1 MHNLKLLEEL
11 YKLLRMESR
20 YCSEDGVL
28 LKNSIVESALALRP
42 DLIKLLLSHEG
53 IKSNFFTDV
62 EGVMV
67 FDKIRFQKFVMNK
80 RFLPDSYTNFKNKIG
95 LTGDDGDFL
104 ADSREIVLSWP
115 YKDCV
120 LEGGQTKEDAKR
132 NEVFWNEILAPDE
145 INRLTEPKALTSFA
159 RYDSD
164 GKHEVSEITADDN
177 LIIKGNNLL
186 ALHSLL
192 KSYRGKV
199 KMIYIDPPYNT
210 GNDGFQYNDSFNHSS
225 WLTFMRNRL
234 TAAQE
239 LLRNDGTIC
248 ISIDQNEIA
257 YTMVVLDDIFGKE
270 NRKNIITVKR
280 GSVTGAK
287 VINPGVVNITEY
299 VVIYSKSADCWKP
312 NRVYRSKLRDDRYNS
327 FIVNYDEGYEN
338 WKFSSLLDAFA
349 NSLQIDKKNLKKAF
363 GNRLEEE
370 ITKFVIANCEKV
382 IRFASLDEKSISAAA
397 CELKQKS
404 LNNLESIFKMDR
416 EGKSSYYIH
425 KGKLILFVKD
435 RLLNIDGEVTFSDPI
450 ADIWDD
456 VLPNDLHNEGS
467 VIFRKGKKPEK
478 LIQRILQLAS
488 SEGDIVLD
496 YHLGSGTT
504 AAVAH
509 KMGRRYIGVEQMDY
523 IETVA
528 VERLKKVV
536 GVKSADGMFDKVECD
551 QGGISKAV
559 NWKGGSSFVYCE
571 LAKANQQFAEDI
583 IAATTKEQLK
593 ELWKTIE
600 QTGFISYK
608 VSPNIANEAAQSFE
622 ELSIEDLQTFL
633 LEILDKNLLYV
644 PLSDIDDESYNIS
657 ESDKKLNEMF
667 YSKK

>member
-80 RFLPDSYTNFKNKIG
+80 RFLPDSYTSFKNKIG

-104 ADSREIVLSWP
+104 ADSREVVLSWP

-159 RYDSD
+159 RYDAD
-164 GKHEVSEITADDN
+164 GKHEVSEISDKDN

-199 KMIYIDPPYNT
+199 KLIYIDPPFNT
-210 GNDGFQYNDSFNHSS
+210 ENDSFQYNDSFKHTT

-234 TAAQE
+234 TVARE
-239 LLRNDGTIC
+239 LLRKDGLLFIHIDNNECAYLTILC
-248 ISIDQNEIA
+248 DEIFGRENQVNTIAVRSSTPSGTKTAHRDKTVIKQKDFILLYKNGENITINPQYVKREKWDTHYSLFLKQVDGQYVLDKLTPILVKENILSKGETLDDVNIENQKFKSFYLRYKDQICRLQSHKNKDAEIESRKQQGVVYEHFDASGTSKGLYYNGQVITPLAQGVKKVYSDQKYTEDLGMLLCDFWYDIDFQNTQNE
-257 YTMVVLDDIFGKE
+257 GG
-270 NRKNIITVKR
+270 VKFP
-280 GSVTGAK
+280 TA
-287 VINPGVVNITEY
+287 
-299 VVIYSKSADCWKP
+299 
-312 NRVYRSKLRDDRYNS
+312 
-327 FIVNYDEGYEN
+327 
-338 WKFSSLLDAFA
+338 
-349 NSLQIDKKNLKKAF
+349 
-363 GNRLEEE
+363 
-370 ITKFVIANCEKV
+370 
-382 IRFASLDEKSISAAA
+382 
-397 CELKQKS
+397 
-404 LNNLESIFKMDR
+404 
-416 EGKSSYYIH
+416 
-425 KGKLILFVKD
+425 
-435 RLLNIDGEVTFSDPI
+435 
-450 ADIWDD
+450 
-456 VLPNDLHNEGS
+456 
-467 VIFRKGKKPEK
+467 KKPEV
-478 LIQRILQLAS
+478 LLARIIDMATQ
-488 SEGDIVLD
+488 EGDIVLD

-509 KMGRRYIGVEQMDY
+509 KMGRRYIGMEQMDY

-559 NWKGGSSFVYCE
+559 NWQGGGSFVYCE

-583 IAATTKEQLK
+583 IAATTKEQLQ

-608 VSPNIANEAAQSFE
+608 VSPNIANQAAQSFDD
-622 ELSIEDLQTFL
+622 LSIEDLQTFL

-644 PLSDIDDESYNIS
+644 PLSDIDDENYNIS
-657 ESDKKLNEMF
+657 ESDKLLNTQF
-667 YSKK
+667 YGAN